1 MAEAGIFNI
10 SARFSCVRVCSSG
23 STWTNDFNL
32 APVPLE
38 SADSGGIKT
47 CYLRCVPR
55 FAKEVAMRILL
66 AVDESENSRRVVRY
80 VGALLRGTSDVA
92 VTLFHVL
99 KPMPR
104 ELLEHGGSENPAV
117 EAQLSMQ
124 LRAEQEAWIRK
135 EGEAECHILKQACE
149 SLSQSGFDT
158 GRVTLKFG
166 HEDDV
171 ANNILDEAGI
181 GQHETIVVGR
191 HGTSR
196 VKRVFGGGVTDQ
208 LLRDAKGFALW
219 VVE

>member
-1 MAEAGIFNI
+1 
-10 SARFSCVRVCSSG
+10 
-23 STWTNDFNL
+23 
-32 APVPLE
+32 
-38 SADSGGIKT
+38 
-47 CYLRCVPR
+47 
-55 FAKEVAMRILL
+55 MRILL

-80 VGALLRGTSDVA
+80 VGSLLRGTSDVA

-124 LRAEQEAWIRK
+124 LRDEQEAWIRK

-149 SLSQSGFDT
+149 SLNQSGFDT
-158 GRVTLKFG
+158 DRVTLKFG

-171 ANNILDEAGI
+171 ANNILEEARI

-196 VKRVFGGGVTDQ
+196 VKRLFGGRVTDQ